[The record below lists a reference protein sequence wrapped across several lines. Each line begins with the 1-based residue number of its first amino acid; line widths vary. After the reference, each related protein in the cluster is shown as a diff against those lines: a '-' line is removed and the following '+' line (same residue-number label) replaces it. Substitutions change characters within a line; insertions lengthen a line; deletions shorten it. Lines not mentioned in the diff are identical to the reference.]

1 MYKKLNALLPENLEG
16 NFRRLSIRWSALRER
31 TLLNRADSDSS
42 IEETLA
48 TGNCLLFYVLRFKT
62 NVFLVFIAIGSNPFE
77 ICLGNN
83 WELLN

>member
-1 MYKKLNALLPENLEG
+1 MYPRNQTVTVEVLSIWYREVLIMYKKLNALLPENLEG

-48 TGNCLLFYVLRFKT
+48 TGNCYLIIF
-62 NVFLVFIAIGSNPFE
+62 
-77 ICLGNN
+77 
-83 WELLN
+83 